1 VYVWVKDIRS
11 VTAGGGGGGGGG
23 APARVSNLIISL
35 V

>member
-1 VYVWVKDIRS
+1 MYVWVKDIRS